1 MHYCMNNCHVY
12 RRSGNR
18 LCNMAPANKVY
29 SCTAIMTIKNRKANS
44 NVLWPAVTQ
53 LHPRTRNT
61 ADRKTAQ
68 PLFTAATRSTAGFCL
83 RHELFTAGEL
93 RCKSGAEEVTF
104 DTRAHCC
111 ILRTH
116 TLLAR

>member
-1 MHYCMNNCHVY
+1 MI
-12 RRSGNR
+12 
-18 LCNMAPANKVY
+18 
-29 SCTAIMTIKNRKANS
+29 TNRKANS
-44 NVLWPAVTQ
+44 YVLWSAVTQ

-68 PLFTAATRSTAGFCL
+68 PLFTAVTRSTAGFFL
-83 RHELFTAGEL
+83 RHELFTAGDL
-93 RCKSGAEEVTF
+93 RCKSRAEELTF

-111 ILRTH
+111 ILRTD

>member
-1 MHYCMNNCHVY
+1 MM
-12 RRSGNR
+12 
-18 LCNMAPANKVY
+18 
-29 SCTAIMTIKNRKANS
+29 IKNRKTNS
-44 NVLWPAVTQ
+44 NASWPAVTQ

-61 ADRKTAQ
+61 ADRKREQ
-68 PLFTAATRSTAGFCL
+68 PLFIAVTTGTAGFCL

-93 RCKSGAEEVTF
+93 QCKSGAGELTF

-116 TLLAR
+116 ALLAR